1 MANHRAAIKHYKQ
14 SLVDRARN
22 RQFRTRMRNAVRRF
36 RDTVTDGDVPTAEKA
51 FVAAESMI
59 RRVATKGVIH
69 KRAADR
75 AISRLANRLN
85 ELRSSK

>member
-1 MANHRAAIKHYKQ
+1 VANHRAAIKHYKQ

-22 RQFRTRMRNAVRRF
+22 RQYRTRMRNAVKRF
-36 RDTVTDGDVPTAEKA
+36 RDTVSGGDLPTAETA
-51 FVAAESMI
+51 FVAAEAII

-69 KRAADR
+69 GRAADR
-75 AISRLANRLN
+75 VISRLAHRLN